1 MIMVLQKKKMEEM
14 LKKFTFKNNIS
25 STTLRLPAILGK
37 NSKHNFISNIFQ
49 KLKNKEQINVF
60 NPNLKFNNIVHV
72 SNLCEIIYKS
82 LLNKGF
88 LVLNVASK
96 YPMKISNLIDMMI
109 KYIYPKQEIL
119 LVKYLDNNKGF
130 NINNKKILRKKYN
143 LYSTKETLKRF
154 VKDNLNT

>member
-1 MIMVLQKKKMEEM
+1 M
-14 LKKFTFKNNIS
+14 
-25 STTLRLPAILGK
+25 
-37 NSKHNFISNIFQ
+37 
-49 KLKNKEQINVF
+49 
-60 NPNLKFNNIVHV
+60 
-72 SNLCEIIYKS
+72 CEIIYKS

-96 YPMKISNLIDMMI
+96 YPVKISNLIDIMI
-109 KYIYPKQEIL
+109 KYIYPKQKIL

-130 NINNKKILRKKYN
+130 NINNKKILRKKNN

>member
-1 MIMVLQKKKMEEM
+1 M
-14 LKKFTFKNNIS
+14 
-25 STTLRLPAILGK
+25 GK

-96 YPMKISNLIDMMI
+96 YPVKISNLIDMMI

-119 LVKYLDNNKGF
+119 LVKYLDNNNGF
-130 NINNKKILRKKYN
+130 NINTKKILRKKYN